1 MTAKTPNNQP
11 KKSNTQSGIAP
22 NDNISRL
29 LLSDKDLVP
38 DLDEGSDRFFD
49 LITWNIK
56 FFNDREPKRVS
67 IITSILQE
75 LNADIFIF
83 SKRFAKVPGI

>member
-1 MTAKTPNNQP
+1 MTANLKN
-11 KKSNTQSGIAP
+11 KSKNRNSTGVVAA

-38 DLDEGSDRFFD
+38 DLDQGSDRFFD

-56 FFNDREPKRVS
+56 FFNDRDPKRVS
-67 IITSILQE
+67 IITSILE
-75 LNADIFIF
+75 
-83 SKRFAKVPGI
+83 

>member
-11 KKSNTQSGIAP
+11 KKGNTQLSIVAH

-29 LLSDKDLVP
+29 LLSDKDVVP

-56 FFNDREPKRVS
+56 FFNDRDRA
-67 IITSILQE
+67 I
-75 LNADIFIF
+75 
-83 SKRFAKVPGI
+83 RW